1 MNYLLVKVGGG
12 KNALLINDFDTSV
25 IGGVD

>member
-1 MNYLLVKVGGG
+1 MNYVLVKVGGG
-12 KNALLINDFDTSV
+12 KNALLINDFSASV